1 MQTKLEV
8 TQVASYS
15 HNDVLSRYSIIEKLT
30 KFNTTNLLLS
40 KYSGKIFSENRKTF
54 MYTGCLLSIVFITP
68 IMANVTSA

>member
-30 KFNTTNLLLS
+30 KFNTTNLLLG
-40 KYSGKIFSENRKTF
+40 KYSRKIWSENRKTF
-54 MYTGCLLSIVFITP
+54 MYKNFLLSIFFINP
-68 IMANVTSA
+68 IMANVTFA